1 MTIERGKTEVL
12 AGLTAALSLVP
23 EVVGFALVAH
33 VNPLTGLYAAFI
45 ICLVAAIWGGRPGM
59 ISGAAGSM
67 AVVSAGLVVQHGV
80 EYLFATIVLTG
91 VLQMLFAWFR
101 LGKIIRMVPHSVMLG
116 FVNGLAIIIASA
128 QLQHFRI
135 RDGQGREV
143 WMAPSGLLVMLGL
156 VAVTVGVTVLL
167 PRVTKAFPSALAG
180 ILAATAVALLCGIR
194 TRTVGDL
201 ASIRGTLPAFHVPQ
215 VPYTWETLRIALP
228 YAVILAVIG
237 LVETLLTLNL
247 IDEMTDSRG
256 RPNRESMAQGA
267 GNLIGALFGG
277 MGGCAMIGQSMIN
290 LNAGGRR
297 RLSGVAAGL
306 FLLSFLLVGSRLIER
321 IPLAALVG
329 VMFVVAAETFNWKS
343 LRSLRKVPGHDS
355 AVMVIVT
362 LVTVLTNLAVAV
374 VAGIVIAALVFAW
387 DHAQQLEVVIQED
400 ARGKVYVLRGS
411 LFFASAAQ
419 FTRFFSP
426 KSDPAETFLEFR
438 HARIMDSSA
447 LEAIEGVAARYVAQ
461 GKTLQIRGL
470 RESCDRLLRR
480 KDGKVSIVPVQAT
493 EEGETL
499 ADADGR
505 VEVGVPAGLAGRV
518 RLGR

>member
-1 MTIERGKTEVL
+1 MKWSVVRIEVL

-80 EYLFATIVLTG
+80 EYLFAAIVLTG
-91 VLQMLFAWFR
+91 ILQMLFALFR
-101 LGKIIRMVPHSVMLG
+101 LGKLIRMVPHPVMLG

-128 QLQHFRI
+128 QLQHFHVHTAS
-135 RDGQGREV
+135 GTEV
-143 WMAPSGLLVMLGL
+143 WMAPAGLATMLGL
-156 VAVTVGVTVLL
+156 VAVTMLVTVFL
-167 PRVTKAFPSALAG
+167 PKLTKAFPSALAG
-180 ILAATAVALLCGIR
+180 ILAATGAALAFGIR

-201 ASIRGTLPAFHVPQ
+201 ASIHGALPHVHIPKI
-215 VPYTWETLRIALP
+215 PYNFETLHIILP
-228 YAVILAVIG
+228 YSLVLAVIG

-247 IDEMTDSRG
+247 IDELTDTGG

-267 GNLIGALFGG
+267 GNFIGALFGG

-297 RLSGVAAGL
+297 RLSGIAAGS
-306 FLLSFLLVGSRLIER
+306 FLLSFILVGSKLIER

-343 LRSLRKVPGHDS
+343 LRRMATSPKHDTM
-355 AVMVIVT
+355 VMLVVT

-374 VAGIVIAALVFAW
+374 VTGIVIAALVFAW
-387 DHAQQLEVVIQED
+387 DHAQQLEVEVSETAD
-400 ARGKVYVLRGS
+400 SKTYCLHGT
-411 LFFASAAQ
+411 LFFASATQ

-426 KSDPAETFLEFR
+426 KEDPANVSLRFD

-447 LEAIEGVAARYVAQ
+447 LEAIEALSERYRAA
-461 GKTLQIRGL
+461 GKTLQVQGL
-470 RESCDRLLRR
+470 SENCDKMLRR
-480 KDGKVSIVPVQAT
+480 TNRSLAT
-493 EEGETL
+493 F
-499 ADADGR
+499 APQDFDA
-505 VEVGVPAGLAGRV
+505 V
-518 RLGR
+518 